1 VPPPN
6 LLREDEAD
14 EATWERQERLLRGD
28 PTQEVAASL
37 LLRVLSAVPA
47 ILALLLMSAWLVG
60 EVVSDRSWWT
70 QFLEWTPLVLLV
82 PVVCTLVAIGEF
94 GRRLIKRLRPSDPM
108 LPRLGRLVGA
118 SAFALGLLAVYFIH
132 IDLGGLRLL
141 GIGMHRPEGV
151 TPTRVLFWNSGAEER
166 ESWETNAINL
176 HPDLCVFTSV
186 TVSSRLVPLVESMTD
201 DPVNRPVWT
210 LEHDRFT
217 ILSRAKIVRHG
228 FTTLAIAKGSG
239 LDPRE
244 QGPRRYYDP
253 GRAMY
258 FELESSAFERPG
270 DDARNVIVWVVD
282 LPSDLSLPRAL
293 VTEQAAQAIASYRGP
308 EYVLDSQ
315 QRWVQAPGELAGFPP
330 ADMIV
335 GDFNIPRGSWS
346 IGTIT
351 GMNGAKLENAWN
363 QAGRGYTATYPRQQP
378 LLFIDQIYLKQ
389 PMRAVDFGSFSTG
402 TGTHRAVWADVVVNS
417 EQ

>member
-1 VPPPN
+1 M
-6 LLREDEAD
+6 
-14 EATWERQERLLRGD
+14 RGD

-47 ILALLLMSAWLVG
+47 FLALVVMAAWFVG
-60 EVVSDRSWWT
+60 EIVSDRSWWT

-82 PVVCTLVAIGEF
+82 PAICILIAVAEC

-108 LPRLGRLVGA
+108 LPRLGQLLGA
-118 SAFALGLLAVYFIH
+118 TALALGLLAVYFVQV
-132 IDLGGLRLL
+132 DLGGLRLL
-141 GIGMHRPEGV
+141 GIGIHRPEGM
-151 TPTRVLFWNSGAEER
+151 PTRVLFWNSGAEEL
-166 ESWETNAINL
+166 EGWENNAINL
-176 HPDLCVFTSV
+176 HPDLCVFNSI

-217 ILSRAKIVRHG
+217 ILSRAKILRHG
-228 FTTLAIAKGSG
+228 FTTLSIAKGSG

-244 QGPRRYYDP
+244 QGPNRYYDP

-258 FELESSAFERPG
+258 VELEGSAFEQGG
-270 DDARNVIVWVVD
+270 DEARNIVVWVID

-293 VTEQAAQAIASYRGP
+293 VTEQAAQAIAAYRGP

-315 QRWVQAPGELAGFPP
+315 QRWVHATGDLAGFPP
-330 ADMIV
+330 ADLIV

-351 GMNGAKLENAWN
+351 SMNGGSMENAWN
-363 QAGRGYTATYPRQQP
+363 QAGRGYTATYPRNWP

-389 PMRAVDFGSFSTG
+389 PLRAVDFGCISTG